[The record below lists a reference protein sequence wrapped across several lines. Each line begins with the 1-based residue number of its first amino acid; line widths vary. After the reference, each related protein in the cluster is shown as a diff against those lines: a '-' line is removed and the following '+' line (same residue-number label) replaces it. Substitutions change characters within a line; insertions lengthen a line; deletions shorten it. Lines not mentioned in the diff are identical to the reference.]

1 MALLSPR
8 AHTGL
13 DFVTVVAFA
22 AAPTVLGLTG
32 LAAGI
37 AYVLAGVHLLMT
49 LVTDFS
55 REGRRPIPFP
65 HHGKVEVAVGIALM
79 ALPWIVGWR
88 GTPRVF
94 YIVAGV
100 VILIV
105 WAMTGYYGE
114 GRRTG

>member
-1 MALLSPR
+1 MALLSSR
-8 AHTGL
+8 VHSAL
-13 DFVTVVAFA
+13 DYITVAVFA
-22 AAPTVLGLTG
+22 AAPTLLGFSG

-37 AYVLAGVHLLMT
+37 AYVLAVVHLLMT
-49 LVTDFS
+49 LATDFS
-55 REGRRPIPFP
+55 GTRRRPIRFP
-65 HHGKVEVAVGIALM
+65 HHGWVEVAVGIALM

-105 WAMTGYYGE
+105 WALTSYYGE
-114 GRRTG
+114 ARRTG

>member
-1 MALLSPR
+1 MAIFSPR
-8 AHTGL
+8 AHAAL
-13 DFVTVVAFA
+13 DFVTVVGFA
-22 AAPTVLGLTG
+22 AAPPLLGLSG

-49 LVTDFS
+49 LVTDYS
-55 REGRRPIPFP
+55 GARQRPIPFP

-79 ALPWIVGWR
+79 ALPWFLGWR

-94 YIVAGV
+94 YISAGI

-105 WAMTGYYGE
+105 WALSEYYRRGAFE
-114 GRRTG
+114 G